1 MKSWKRT
8 ALIACVLAGPVFI
21 SGNSAAQ
28 KSKDTLR
35 YGVNEPFQSLSFYY
49 YPSTEGSFIIRRVYE
64 SLVELDDI
72 KKEYAPGL
80 AKSWARVDDKT
91 IDFELY
97 DDIVFHSGNKL
108 TADDVIYTID
118 FTGDPKFKFPF
129 KERYTWIDKA
139 EKLGAYKL
147 RVRAKELF
155 ADDMLHFAMRAA
167 IVDSK
172 LHSSYEDRAEYG
184 RRTPVGTGPYRIAN
198 FDRNKG
204 VSLARYDGVKK
215 RDTAR
220 APISKIEAVFVPDEQ
235 TRIAHLLSGG
245 LDLLFNVTAD
255 NAREIKAH
263 PNFDTTAI
271 DSLTAVYLGLD
282 VAGRSGHKAMNDPRV
297 RKALFMAVDRDAII
311 KNVIP
316 GGHVATKLDALC
328 FDSMLACDYSAKPV
342 AFNPAGAKKL
352 LAEAGYPD
360 GFDLTVDTH
369 LTVRPVGEA
378 IVGYLR
384 AVGVKANLN
393 QVTTPII
400 RKKRAD
406 GDMAAQVMYGPAGNW
421 PEANYNLDTLF
432 GNPGQDFVRDA
443 QLLKAMEVAEST
455 HDIAKRKAAYR
466 IAFDR
471 MQELSSHL
479 PISSV
484 PVEWAHTR
492 EVRILPNPLT
502 ATRTYISDVAWN

>member
-1 MKSWKRT
+1 MKIWKQIT
-8 ALIACVLAGPVFI
+8 ALACLLAGTTL
-21 SGNSAAQ
+21 GAGGAAAQ

-49 YPSTEGSFIIRRVYE
+49 YPSTEGSFVIRRVYE
-64 SLVELDDI
+64 SLIELNDI
-72 KKEYAPGL
+72 KKEFVPGL
-80 AKSWARVDDKT
+80 AKSWKRIDDKT
-91 IDFELY
+91 LEFELH

-108 TADDVIYTID
+108 TADDVVYTIE
-118 FTGDPKFKFPF
+118 FTGDPKYKFPF
-129 KERYTWIDKA
+129 KERYTWIDTV
-139 EKLGAYKL
+139 EKLGTHKI
-147 RVRAKELF
+147 RVRAKQLF
-155 ADDMLHFAMRAA
+155 ADDLLHFAMRAA

-172 LHSSYEDRAEYG
+172 LHASYEDRSEYG

-204 VSLARYDGVKK
+204 VTVVRYDGVKK
-215 RDTAR
+215 RDNAR
-220 APISKIEAVFVPDEQ
+220 APIATIEAVFVPDEQ

-255 NAREIKAH
+255 NARQIKAQ

-282 VAGRSGHKAMNDPRV
+282 VAGRSGHKEMNDPRV
-297 RKALFMAVDRDAII
+297 RQALFMAVDRDAII

-328 FDSMLACDYSAKPV
+328 FDSMLACDHSKKPP
-342 AFNPAGAKKL
+342 AFDPAGAKKL
-352 LAEAGYPD
+352 LADAGHPN
-360 GFDLTVDTH
+360 GFDLTIDTH

-384 AVGVKANLN
+384 AVGVRATLN

-432 GNPGQDFVRDA
+432 GNPGQDFVRDPA
-443 QLLKAMEVAEST
+443 LLKAMENAEST
-455 HDIAKRKAAYR
+455 HDVAKRKAAYR

-471 MQELSSHL
+471 TQELFSHL

-492 EVRILPNPLT
+492 DIKVLPNPHT
-502 ATRTYISDVAWN
+502 ATRTYISDIAWN